1 MTWDTK
7 RNITAESYLQE
18 GFDGIMV
25 DLREKTAFSFG
36 TIGDAV
42 SIPLNDIK
50 KLYDL
55 PKNRKICVFCQSG
68 EMSQEIAE
76 LLSDAEY
83 DAYHLVGGYR
93 AYIRQSLKSKESH
106 NDNA

>member
-1 MTWDTK
+1 MAWDTK
-7 RNITAESYLQE
+7 RNITAENYLRE

-36 TIGDAV
+36 TIDNAV

-55 PKNRKICVFCQSG
+55 PKNQKICVFCQSG
-68 EMSQEIAE
+68 ELSQEIAE
-76 LLSDAEY
+76 LLLDAEY

-93 AYIRQSLKSKESH
+93 AYIKQSLKLKES
-106 NDNA
+106 NNGNA